1 MYSRAKASL
10 FALLVCVMVLVAT
23 PASAAPKISVT
34 PVNATLAPA
43 QSVSVSFA
51 LDEPIICQVSPPCDV
66 VLNFSASQR
75 LGVTMTPNVVTW
87 TQVEFRQTRNVIV
100 TFDAPTPAIQSQT
113 VTLTATA
120 VSNAQ
125 FYNGFAVSFP
135 VNVVVPTPTPTPS
148 PSPTPTPTATP
159 TPTPS
164 DSLAQTGA
172 SVEVVP
178 WGAGILGLG
187 VVAAVGATYL
197 RRRLQRH

>member
-1 MYSRAKASL
+1 MYSRIRASL
-10 FALLVCVMVLVAT
+10 FALLVCVMTLVVT
-23 PASAAPKISVT
+23 PASAAPRISVT
-34 PVNATLAPA
+34 PANATLSPG
-43 QSVSVSFA
+43 QSVSIA
-51 LDEPIICQVSPPCDV
+51 LTLGEPIICEVSPPCDV

-75 LGVTMTPNVVTW
+75 LGVTMTPNIVTW
-87 TQVEFRQTRNVIV
+87 TQVESRNVIV

-120 VSNAQ
+120 VSNSE
-125 FYNGFAVSFP
+125 FYNGFSVSFP
-135 VNVVVPTPTPTPS
+135 VNVVVPTPTQ
-148 PSPTPTPTATP
+148 

-172 SVEVVP
+172 SVEAVP

-187 VVAAVGATYL
+187 VAAVVGATYL

>member
-51 LDEPIICQVSPPCDV
+51 LDEPIICQGSPCDV

-87 TQVEFRQTRNVIV
+87 TQVEFGQTRNVIV

-120 VSNAQ
+120 VSNSVY
-125 FYNGFAVSFP
+125 YNGFAVSFP
-135 VNVVVPTPTPTPS
+135 VNVVVPTPS
-148 PSPTPTPTATP
+148 PSP

-172 SVEVVP
+172 SVEAVP

>member
-51 LDEPIICQVSPPCDV
+51 LDEPIICQGSPCDV

-87 TQVEFRQTRNVIV
+87 TQVEFGQTRNVIV

-135 VNVVVPTPTPTPS
+135 VNVVVPTPTP
-148 PSPTPTPTATP
+148 SPTPTPTATP

-172 SVEVVP
+172 SVEAVP

>member
-1 MYSRAKASL
+1 MYSRIRASL
-10 FALLVCVMVLVAT
+10 FALLVCVMTLVVT
-23 PASAAPKISVT
+23 PASAAPRISVT
-34 PVNATLAPA
+34 PANATLSPG
-43 QSVSVSFA
+43 QSVSIA
-51 LDEPIICQVSPPCDV
+51 LTLGEPIICEVSPPCDV

-75 LGVTMTPNVVTW
+75 LGVTMTPNIVTW
-87 TQVEFRQTRNVIV
+87 TQVESRNVIV

-120 VSNAQ
+120 VSNSE
-125 FYNGFAVSFP
+125 FYNGFSVSFP
-135 VNVVVPTPTPTPS
+135 VNVVVPTPTPTQ
-148 PSPTPTPTATP
+148 

-172 SVEVVP
+172 SVEAVP

-187 VVAAVGATYL
+187 VAAVVGATYL